1 MSDETTPIGPA
12 VSDDEGPVSF
22 TRDEAVALSEAMED
36 SHSVPSAE
44 PPERAFYED
53 REFTQLTPLDP
64 QTFTMCERPGCF
76 NTCVRGNL
84 NCREHVQPSFI
95 QRRHGYGCPCAACN
109 APK

>member
-1 MSDETTPIGPA
+1 MTPTLRFCPKCLGTGKHRLGGPCKYCA
-12 VSDDEGPVSF
+12 WKGDATATD
-22 TRDEAVALSEAMED
+22 RDFCV
-36 SHSVPSAE
+36 
-44 PPERAFYED
+44 
-53 REFTQLTPLDP
+53 EFTQLTPLDP